1 MITNSVEV
9 EKIATGNGV
18 ENNSCGERFVV
29 FVAGG
34 KCPIISFEKFSR
46 AEYLALRFAVLL
58 KVQMEVFD
66 SLKETCYFIEPAE
79 ANVSLVH

>member
-1 MITNSVEV
+1 MKTNSVEI
-9 EKIATGNGV
+9 EARTMGNSL

-34 KCPIISFEKFSR
+34 KCPIISFENFSR
-46 AEYLALRFAVLL
+46 AEYLALRFAGLL

-66 SLKETCYFIEPAE
+66 SLKETCYFIEPSDAK
-79 ANVSLVH
+79 SSFVH